1 MCYSLAN
8 NEHKNTKVRL
18 CCNSSFKVNENPSLN
33 ECMLDGPQYL
43 NNMDS
48 ILTRWRFFQFC
59 GYSDITTAYH
69 KILSN
74 KKDQALRKIWV
85 KKENFGKE
93 YNEPW
98 IVAYPKA
105 LQFGDKLAGSFCQLA
120 IFDCAERFMIPENAQ
135 QLKENILMDDILIG
149 ADSMDI
155 LTNKIVDIDQGLKQ
169 GDLSVKEWIV
179 TGQDTEPIKYLS
191 YIYHPKTDEF
201 SPRININ
208 WSKIKRGARSG
219 PPLEKI
225 EDIKGYM
232 QKFPITKKG
241 VASLVMGLCHDPLGI
256 VNPYINNF
264 KFLYSD
270 ICKKDIEWCQEID
283 SDMKNKITKFISLLF
298 GIEKFRFPRRVAF
311 IEATAIEVLFYFD
324 GLYQV

>member
-1 MCYSLAN
+1 
-8 NEHKNTKVRL
+8 
-18 CCNSSFKVNENPSLN
+18 
-33 ECMLDGPQYL
+33 MLDGPQYL

-48 ILTRWRFFQFC
+48 ILTRWRFFQYC

-85 KKENFGKE
+85 KKEKFGKE

-155 LTNKIVDIDQGLKQ
+155 
-169 GDLSVKEWIV
+169 KEFFCFPAQIAHL
-179 TGQDTEPIKYLS
+179 PIGKE
-191 YIYHPKTDEF
+191 IPKKMIF
-201 SPRININ
+201 INI
-208 WSKIKRGARSG
+208 IHH
-219 PPLEKI
+219 L
-225 EDIKGYM
+225 
-232 QKFPITKKG
+232 
-241 VASLVMGLCHDPLGI
+241 L
-256 VNPYINNF
+256 NP
-264 KFLYSD
+264 
-270 ICKKDIEWCQEID
+270 
-283 SDMKNKITKFISLLF
+283 FI
-298 GIEKFRFPRRVAF
+298 
-311 IEATAIEVLFYFD
+311 
-324 GLYQV
+324 